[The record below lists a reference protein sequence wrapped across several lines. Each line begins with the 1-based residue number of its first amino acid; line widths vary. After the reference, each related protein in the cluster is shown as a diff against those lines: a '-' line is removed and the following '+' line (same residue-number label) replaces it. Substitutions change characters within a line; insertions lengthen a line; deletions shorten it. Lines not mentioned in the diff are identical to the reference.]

1 MIFTPWEPDPKAVAR
16 VVDPVP
22 PIKVCQYCG
31 EKVVITVNAEMYGR
45 NYGEWPWIYLCRSCH
60 SYVGMHP
67 YTGIPLGILAD
78 RETREVRKKCKK
90 KFMEL
95 YKFNG
100 LTRSEA
106 YEILARTMNIETK
119 DCHFGM
125 FTPEYCERAYTA
137 VEKIITSLGTNKRR
151 GDAHGK

>member
-1 MIFTPWEPDPKAVAR
+1 MLYTPWDPDPKAMAR

-22 PIKVCQYCG
+22 PITTCQYCG
-31 EKVVITVNAEMYGR
+31 EKVVITDNAEIYGR
-45 NYGEWPWIYLCRSCH
+45 NYGEWPWMYLCRSCK

-78 RETREVRKKCKK
+78 RETREARKRCKQ

-95 YKFNG
+95 YKYNG
-100 LTRSEA
+100 LTRSES
-106 YEILARTMNIETK
+106 YEILASTMDIETK

-125 FTPEYCERAYTA
+125 FTVKACEKAYRA
-137 VEKIITSLGTNKRR
+137 VEKIIKNIQSNKIW
-151 GDAHGK
+151 GSYVKG